1 MSARPSARRLAP
13 PPPRGGGGRG
23 GGPQATQKRPHLRQP
38 LPALPYFLHP
48 CGRVLLTRGERTQ
61 SMAGCALF
69 TGLLGNSGVK
79 HDPGTVIMLPFPVS
93 KPVFHIH
100 GRVAGGRNM
109 AFHYHVGVEFLGLNL
124 NFREQAAAHTVV
136 TSP

>member
-1 MSARPSARRLAP
+1 
-13 PPPRGGGGRG
+13 
-23 GGPQATQKRPHLRQP
+23 
-38 LPALPYFLHP
+38 
-48 CGRVLLTRGERTQ
+48 
-61 SMAGCALF
+61 MAGCALF

-100 GRVAGGRNM
+100 GRVAGCRNM
-109 AFHYHVGVEFLGLNL
+109 AFHYHVGVEFPGLNL

-136 TSP
+136 TSPVRRPCLSGSTGMLGNSSAPGDAAFGGD